1 MTQGKMTSSTA
12 QALPAQLKK
21 ALEHHRNQSDI
32 ADDEELRSLMD
43 KLDSLEQR
51 VSFYKAKLKRD

>member
-1 MTQGKMTSSTA
+1 MTSSTA
-12 QALPAQLKK
+12 RALPAQLKK

-32 ADDEELRSLMD
+32 ADDDELQTLMD

-51 VSFYKAKLKRD
+51 GSF

>member
-1 MTQGKMTSSTA
+1 MTSSTA
-12 QALPAQLKK
+12 RALPAQLKK

-32 ADDEELRSLMD
+32 TDDEELQTLMD